1 LRLLFFR
8 QGLHYVAQVG
18 LECSIFLPQPLE
30 CWDDRHS
37 PPQPVRYFDVAEME
51 RGKEEGKIER
61 GRKFIFQNR
70 ALLRVKGIGNKN
82 YASTL
87 SYIKIGSSQ
96 LGHVDTSE
104 RKKADC
110 VGLQVSD

>member
-1 LRLLFFR
+1 
-8 QGLHYVAQVG
+8 
-18 LECSIFLPQPLE
+18 
-30 CWDDRHS
+30 
-37 PPQPVRYFDVAEME
+37 
-51 RGKEEGKIER
+51 
-61 GRKFIFQNR
+61 
-70 ALLRVKGIGNKN
+70 LRVKGIGNKN